1 MQKWW
6 MRMSVFLSVGCLVV
20 ILTVGLSGTVS
31 SCFAFGWSGL
41 VIHGK
46 GAHETRVVFF
56 LSSCECNG
64 MMRTRCRLTV
74 RFDRLMRTRCHGM
87 TRTRFEKKK
96 QWRVPEQHWSRGY
109 TRTHSAG
116 WCPAQ
121 KPPRNQP
128 TRILCHRPDVS
139 FSFPE
144 RQEVVHPATMLPWTG
159 SKNSEQCSIRSDKAE
174 VGLHALLG

>member
-96 QWRVPEQHWSRGY
+96 QWRVPEQH
-109 TRTHSAG
+109 
-116 WCPAQ
+116 
-121 KPPRNQP
+121 
-128 TRILCHRPDVS
+128 
-139 FSFPE
+139 
-144 RQEVVHPATMLPWTG
+144 
-159 SKNSEQCSIRSDKAE
+159 
-174 VGLHALLG
+174 